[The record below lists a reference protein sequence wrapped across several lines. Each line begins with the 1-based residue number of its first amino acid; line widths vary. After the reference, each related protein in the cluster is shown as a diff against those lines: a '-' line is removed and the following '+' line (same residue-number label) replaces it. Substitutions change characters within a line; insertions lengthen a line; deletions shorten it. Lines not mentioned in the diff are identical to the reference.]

1 MPDDNRFAGLGE
13 DPEDGD
19 EEDRESPEAAGGDDA
34 DTATG
39 AAGGP
44 AFPFEATEARSLYVR
59 PETLRGL
66 EDLEFE
72 VERLLRVEHDVRDPA
87 GREVHDAV
95 LRVAAE
101 HPELVARAVLA
112 AREEG

>member
-13 DPEDGD
+13 GPDDGD
-19 EEDRESPEAAGGDDA
+19 GEEGERHETADERES

-39 AAGGP
+39 TDDGP

-59 PETLRGL
+59 PATLRGL

-112 AREEG
+112 AREDD